1 MQTTQLQEIGFKV
14 GSQSVIGLPVSAL
27 SLQGYIDCIIR
38 WGQSNLSKVVCVANV
53 HMLVEATR
61 SPSLANV
68 LQNADL
74 ITPDG
79 MPLVWMLR
87 LLRRTHQDRAP
98 GMDLLQGTCQA
109 AAANGLP
116 VFFVGSEQKVL
127 DRMRNRL
134 QQEYPTLI
142 IGGMEPLPFGSL
154 PLPQAAEF
162 PVIEAIRQSGAGV
175 VFVSLGCPK
184 QEQWMAQHQGEI
196 PAVMVGI
203 GGVFPIYAGLHKHAP
218 KFIRESGF
226 EWLYRLVQ
234 EPQRLWKRYADT
246 IPPFLWM
253 AGKQL
258 LNDRKRKSKSSEA
271 ANQVVSLRQL
281 P

>member
-68 LQNADL
+68 LHNADL

-218 KFIRESGF
+218 KLIRESGF